1 MGEGRR
7 RAKGRARRVTFAF
20 VVAVMAMAMTSGG
33 CTSGGG
39 PSTDGAAPVR
49 SSRDV
54 LMAADM
60 EAWGGEDLLTVIR
73 RSRSHWLQARK
84 MVTSS
89 IQPISVVVDGVVQP
103 GGVDVLR
110 GYRAGFVEEA
120 RFVNARDATT
130 QFGLS
135 MMSGAIVVKLKR

>member
-7 RAKGRARRVTFAF
+7 AKRRAWRVTFAW
-20 VVAVMAMAMTSGG
+20 VAVVMTMTLGG

-39 PSTDGAAPVR
+39 PSTDSTAPAR

-60 EAWGGEDLLTVIR
+60 ESWGGEDLLTVIR
-73 RSRSHWLQARK
+73 RTRSHWLQARK
-84 MVTSS
+84 MVTSG

-103 GGVDVLR
+103 GGVEVLR